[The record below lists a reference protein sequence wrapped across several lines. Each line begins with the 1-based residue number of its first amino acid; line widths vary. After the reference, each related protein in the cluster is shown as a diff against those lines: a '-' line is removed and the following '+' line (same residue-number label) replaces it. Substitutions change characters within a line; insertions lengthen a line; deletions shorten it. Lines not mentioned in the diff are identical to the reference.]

1 MPQVAPT
8 NYFQGLTTVPTA
20 LSSAELAK
28 MRAEVRTGAFFSA
41 RIEDVHYLDGLRQFV
56 QQGIDEGLTE
66 GEFIY
71 RVRAWL
77 ESNAHSLGE
86 DYTAPSVR
94 LDEWKREEVVKYE
107 RSVRNIDSLA
117 RLRLIFRTQAEMCA
131 GVTEWRRGMEDEQVQ
146 LFPAWRFIRRPGA
159 KTFRADHVE
168 HEDAVRLKT
177 DLAFWIARNNPE
189 FGGFGNPWPPFGFN
203 SWMWIVPVSRSE
215 CESLGLLRAGQKVK
229 SLPKKAREKWLNR
242 VDAVTGVIRGLT
254 QQPPDPQEPEKPA
267 PLKSYLDKYV
277 PSSTREEAIERSKL
291 LCNYPDEVYFDK
303 EITKAQIDEF
313 NETVERLYLKYD
325 VDKLDKMQSGYAKE
339 GVGAWVGGSRNGN
352 NTITLNNDN
361 ATGGVHGL
369 ERCKPYDLQK
379 IQEIIQN
386 LEQKARDTENSWYA
400 KYYLDEAKKL
410 RDRAAYGRHNVGS
423 TPDGIDLRSLVI
435 HEFGHIIQ
443 FRAYDSNRYSEL
455 YNIIMSAKRKAMRAN
470 KQGHRDMHFL
480 SEYAKKNEWEFF
492 AEAFNA
498 REHNEPLPGYIN
510 DMLDEVINV
519 ARTVSVN

>member
-94 LDEWKREEVVKYE
+94 LDAWEREEVVKYE

-215 CESLGLLRAGQKVK
+215 CESLGLI
-229 SLPKKAREKWLNR
+229 P
-242 VDAVTGVIRGLT
+242 
-254 QQPPDPQEPEKPA
+254 
-267 PLKSYLDKYV
+267 
-277 PSSTREEAIERSKL
+277 
-291 LCNYPDEVYFDK
+291 
-303 EITKAQIDEF
+303 
-313 NETVERLYLKYD
+313 
-325 VDKLDKMQSGYAKE
+325 
-339 GVGAWVGGSRNGN
+339 
-352 NTITLNNDN
+352 
-361 ATGGVHGL
+361 
-369 ERCKPYDLQK
+369 
-379 IQEIIQN
+379 
-386 LEQKARDTENSWYA
+386 
-400 KYYLDEAKKL
+400 
-410 RDRAAYGRHNVGS
+410 
-423 TPDGIDLRSLVI
+423 
-435 HEFGHIIQ
+435 
-443 FRAYDSNRYSEL
+443 
-455 YNIIMSAKRKAMRAN
+455 
-470 KQGHRDMHFL
+470 
-480 SEYAKKNEWEFF
+480 
-492 AEAFNA
+492 
-498 REHNEPLPGYIN
+498 
-510 DMLDEVINV
+510 
-519 ARTVSVN
+519 